1 MSRPLDLG
9 FHAEEARIGKRSLRV
24 IEDAPLLE
32 WAARQGISPR
42 EAQLLAVHQEIVPAR
57 YLRNFEA
64 MDLPE
69 QVRLWEGQALVC
81 GCGGLGGVIIQL
93 LARAGVGRLRLLDP
107 DVFVASNLNRQCM
120 SETATLGRSKA
131 ETAAQRVLAINPF
144 VEVEHHSIRLDEK
157 NAFELLA
164 ETQVA
169 LDALDNLDARFALEA
184 GARNRNTPF
193 IHGAVAGWWGQIATF
208 PPRSPHS
215 LRTIYGAMR
224 HRDPAEEAMGVL
236 GPTASVIG
244 SLQAMEAMRILAGRE
259 PAHADRLL
267 YFDGD
272 TGVFTT
278 LPLESLST

>member
-1 MSRPLDLG
+1 MPLDLG
-9 FHAEEARIGKRSLRV
+9 FHVEEARVGKRSLRV
-24 IEDAPLLE
+24 IEDAALLA
-32 WAARQGISPR
+32 WAARQGLSR
-42 EAQLLAVHQEIVPAR
+42 RDAQLLALRQEVVPAR

-64 MDLPE
+64 VDLPE
-69 QVRLWEGQALVC
+69 QLRFCEGRVLVC

-107 DVFVASNLNRQCM
+107 DIFVASNLNRQWM

-131 ETAAQRVLAINPF
+131 ETAAERVLAINPF
-144 VEVEHHSIRLDEK
+144 VEVEHHCLRLDEQ
-157 NAFELLA
+157 NAFALLA

-169 LDALDNLDARFALEA
+169 VDALDNLEARFALEA
-184 GARNRNTPF
+184 GARERTLPL

-208 PPRSPHS
+208 PPHSPHS

-244 SLQAMEAMRILAGRE
+244 SLQAMETLRILAGRE

-278 LPLESLST
+278 LPLGSLST

>member
-1 MSRPLDLG
+1 MPLDLG
-9 FHAEEARIGKRSLRV
+9 FYVEEARVGKRSLRV

-42 EAQLLAVHQEIVPAR
+42 EAQLRALGQEIVPVR
-57 YLRNFEA
+57 YLKNFEA
-64 MDLPE
+64 IKLSE
-69 QVRLWEGQALVC
+69 QVRLCESRVLVC

-107 DVFVASNLNRQCM
+107 DIFVSSNLNRQWF

-131 ETAAQRVLAINPF
+131 ETAAERVLAINPF
-144 VEVEHHSIRLDEK
+144 VEVEHHSLRLGEEK
-157 NAFELLA
+157 AFHLLA
-164 ETQVA
+164 ETRVA
-169 LDALDNLDARFALEA
+169 VDALDNLKARFALEA
-184 GARNRNTPF
+184 GARKRDIPF
-193 IHGAVAGWWGQIATF
+193 IHGAVAGWWGQMVTF
-208 PPRSPHS
+208 PAHSPHS
-215 LRTIYGAMR
+215 LQTIYGAMR

-244 SLQAMEAMRILAGRE
+244 SLQAMETLRILAGRN

-272 TGVFTT
+272 TGAFTT

>member
-1 MSRPLDLG
+1 MPLDLG
-9 FHAEEARIGKRSLRV
+9 FHAEEARVGKRSLRV
-24 IEDAPLLE
+24 IQDAALLA
-32 WAARQGISPR
+32 WAARQGLSRR
-42 EAQLLAVHQEIVPAR
+42 EAQLLALRQEVVPAR
-57 YLRNFEA
+57 YLRNFDA
-64 MDLPE
+64 VDLPE
-69 QVRLWEGQALVC
+69 QLRLCEGRVLVC

-107 DVFVASNLNRQCM
+107 DIFVASNLNRQWM

-131 ETAAQRVLAINPF
+131 ETAAERVLAINPF
-144 VEVEHHSIRLDEK
+144 VEVEHHCLRLDEQ
-157 NAFELLA
+157 NAFALLA

-169 LDALDNLDARFALEA
+169 VDALDNLEARFALEA
-184 GARNRNTPF
+184 GARERTLPL

-208 PPRSPHS
+208 PPHSPHS

-244 SLQAMEAMRILAGRE
+244 SLQAMETLRILAGRN

-278 LPLESLST
+278 LPLGSLST